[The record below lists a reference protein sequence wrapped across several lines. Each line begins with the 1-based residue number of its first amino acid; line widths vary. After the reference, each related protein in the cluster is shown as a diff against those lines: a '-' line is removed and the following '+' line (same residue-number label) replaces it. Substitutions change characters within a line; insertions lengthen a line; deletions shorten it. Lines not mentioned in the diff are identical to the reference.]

1 MRIWTFVRSV
11 WRSLLG
17 VQRGSVAIQLGV
29 SMTVV
34 MAMAGLGVEI
44 TFLIYKHRQLQA
56 AADAAAL
63 GGATAKAKGYPSDF
77 AVEARALAAS
87 VGLVNGVD
95 GVTVTVNNPPTTGNH
110 VSNTGAVEVVI
121 SQPQTLSLVSVLRN
135 GLFDVGARAVASI
148 GDEALYC
155 ILGLSTSAS
164 GAVRIRNNGV
174 VSSATCGVGVNSSS
188 SSALILDNNAAIYGP
203 VSVVG
208 NYSIA
213 NNAHIWY
220 QTPPFPKT
228 GAAALADPYAAVTL
242 SATGATSRTQP
253 TGCTTCNLLPGRYAA
268 GLNYTNGAALNL
280 AAGIYYISTR
290 LILSNG
296 VTVNAAGGVTLVVNG
311 NYAISI
317 GNNVTLNLTAPA
329 SGATAGI
336 AFASIRTASSSVTQ
350 TFSNNAILNLTG
362 ALYFPNQTILFSNN
376 STINTPICGQVI
388 ARIVSLQ
395 NNANLKNAC
404 DGTGVTPIASGGG
417 ATLVE

>member
-1 MRIWTFVRSV
+1 MWSFVRTLWHGL
-11 WRSLLG
+11 WRAK
-17 VQRGSVAIQLGV
+17 RGSVAIQLGV
-29 SMTVV
+29 SMTVIV
-34 MAMAGLGVEI
+34 AMAGLGVEI
-44 TFLIYKHRQLQA
+44 TFLLYKHRQLQA

-95 GVTVTVNNPPTTGNH
+95 GIAVVVNSPPTTGNH
-110 VSNTGAVEVVI
+110 VGDTGAVEVVI
-121 SQPQTLSLVSVLRN
+121 SQPQTLSLVSVLRS
-135 GLFDVGARAVASI
+135 GLFDVGARAVANI
-148 GDEALYC
+148 GDEAVYC
-155 ILGLSTSAS
+155 ILGLSTTAS
-164 GAVRIRNNGV
+164 GTVRIRNNGS
-174 VSSATCGVGVNSSS
+174 VSSTTCGVGVNSSS

-228 GAAALADPYAAVTL
+228 GAAALADPYAGVTL

-268 GLNYTNGAALNL
+268 GLNYSNSVTLNL
-280 AAGIYYISTR
+280 AAGVYYISTR
-290 LILSNG
+290 LSLSNG
-296 VTVNAAGGVTLVVNG
+296 VTLNATGGVTLVVNG

-317 GNNVTLNLTAPA
+317 GNNVTLNLTAPTT
-329 SGATAGI
+329 GATAGI

-350 TFSNNAILNLTG
+350 RFSNNMVLTLTG
-362 ALYFPNQTILFSNN
+362 AIYFPNQTVQFDNN
-376 STINTPICGQVI
+376 STINTPVCGQVI

-404 DGTGVTPIASGGG
+404 DGTGVTPIATGGG